1 MRKPHYFLRLFLS
14 ASSESRLEKASR
26 PGIDMAWSHILSRRL
41 NLGSAL
47 RGSPRLGH
55 YVFAFVFLVR
65 LIALARLTSS
75 PFLLPSGG
83 DMHFYDDWARQIL
96 HGRFT
101 DHFAFY
107 GLPLYAYLLA
117 FLYKVFGYSPFVP
130 GFLQACL
137 DAGTAALLYKI
148 AVRVFQNGGKP
159 IRNHAIGILAA
170 AGWAFFVPA
179 QAYSVILMPT
189 TWFVFVFW
197 FLVWQIA
204 KAERA
209 PNPLRCLAYGTLIGI
224 TTTGVATILFL
235 VPLVLAALL
244 LKPWSDTASGSPW
257 IARGAAVALLFLGL
271 GAGTAPCWVHNYFV
285 ARDPVFLSA
294 HSGINLWLG
303 NNPEATGYPHF
314 PGLHAGQAAMLK
326 DSIDLAEA
334 AAGRN
339 LKRSEVSDY
348 WSAKARAYITTNFG
362 AWLKLMCR
370 KLGNF
375 WNALEYDDLSVIAN
389 LRQQR
394 VLLPGPHFGIIA
406 ALAIPGLFFSLRVFL
421 ASRWIAAAIFLHM
434 AAVLPVFVTERYRL
448 AAVPGLLVFAAFG
461 LQALW
466 QSCLLGSYRT
476 LATYLGLLLAAAI
489 FVTLP
494 RTEPSLWAMEA
505 YNSGRQA
512 LESNNLPLAE
522 LHLQRAY
529 AYVPDNPETNFALGN
544 LRLAQSDPAGAKSF
558 YRAALQ
564 ADAKHKGALNNLGVI
579 ALDERQWK
587 MAINFFHA
595 SIQSDPADATTHY
608 LLARAELENGNAATA
623 LSEIQIALH
632 LQPEQPEFRAL
643 FDTIRARQ

>member
-1 MRKPHYFLRLFLS
+1 
-14 ASSESRLEKASR
+14 
-26 PGIDMAWSHILSRRL
+26 MAWSQILSRRP
-41 NLGSAL
+41 NLGSAF
-47 RGSPRLGH
+47 RGSPRLAH
-55 YVFAFVFLVR
+55 YVFAFVFFIR
-65 LIALARLTSS
+65 LLALARLTSS
-75 PFLLPSGG
+75 PLLLPSSG

-117 FLYKVFGYSPFVP
+117 FLYKIFGYSPFVP
-130 GFLQACL
+130 GFIQACL
-137 DAGTAALLYKI
+137 DAGTATLLYKI
-148 AVRVFQNGGKP
+148 AIRVFRANGEPSGT
-159 IRNHAIGILAA
+159 HANVIGLVAA

-189 TWFVFVFW
+189 AWLVFVFW
-197 FLVWQIA
+197 FLVWQII
-204 KAERA
+204 KAEH
-209 PNPLRCLAYGTLIGI
+209 PFNPLRCLAYGALIGI
-224 TTTGVATILFL
+224 TAMGIATILFL
-235 VPLVLAALL
+235 VPLLLAALL
-244 LKPWSDTASGSPW
+244 LKPRPNPATRSPW
-257 IARGAAVALLFLGL
+257 IDKGAAVVLLFLGL
-271 GAGTAPCWVHNYFV
+271 GTGTAPCWVHNYFV

-294 HSGINLWLG
+294 HGGINFWLG

-334 AAGRN
+334 AAGRS

-348 WSAKARAYITTNFG
+348 WAAKARAYISNNFG

-370 KLGNF
+370 KFGNF
-375 WNALEYDDLSVIAN
+375 WNAFEYDDLSVIAN

-394 VLLPGPHFGIIA
+394 ILFPGLHFGIVA
-406 ALAIPGLFFSLRVFL
+406 ALAIPGLLFSLRAFP
-421 ASRWIAAAIFLHM
+421 ASRWVAAAIFLHLV
-434 AAVLPVFVTERYRL
+434 AVLPVFVTERYRL
-448 AAVPGLLVFAAFG
+448 AAVPGLLLFAAFG
-461 LQALW
+461 LMTLW
-466 QSCLLGSYRT
+466 QSCSSGSYRR

-489 FVTLP
+489 FVTMP

-529 AYVPDNPETNFALGN
+529 SYVPDNAETNFALGN
-544 LRLAQSDPAGAKSF
+544 LRLAQGDTTGAKSF

-564 ADAKHKGALNNLGVI
+564 ADGKHKGALSNLGVL
-579 ALDERQWK
+579 ALEERRWET
-587 MAINFFHA
+587 AIKFFQA
-595 SIQSDPADATTHY
+595 SIQLDPADAKTHY
-608 LLARAELENGNAATA
+608 LLARAELENGDAATA
-623 LSEIQIALH
+623 LAEIQIALR

-643 FDTIRARQ
+643 FDVIRTRQ